1 MAYPGTTSFQAIASH
16 PPPPPFLGQ
25 KVNGTSKSHSLA
37 SMFFHRL
44 PPLLR
49 LPSSIITTNPNLT
62 CRNTN
67 IPRNSPV
74 KPNLTVCAASSS
86 TTTTPPPP
94 QSNPQII
101 VINSAI
107 TVTLAIANRV
117 LYKLALVPMKQY
129 PFFLAQFTTFG
140 YVVIYF
146 SILIARYRMGIV
158 TNEMIRLPKSR
169 FMAIGF
175 LEALGLAS
183 GMASAAMLPGPSI
196 PILNQTFLV
205 WQLALSAFL
214 LRRKYSLN
222 QIAGCLLVATG
233 VVVAVASGSNA
244 GQMLSGVEFIWP
256 TIMIAS
262 CAFQAGA
269 SIIKEFIFVDATKR
283 LKVCGYQAICSFV
296 LFEILSL
303 KPLYMQ
309 GKSVD
314 IFVVNSFGSGFQALF
329 VLLLLPFL
337 SNLKGIPFAQL
348 PLYLKGGAGCFLKM
362 GANTLGCDGA
372 PLLPLLYVTTNLAF
386 NISLLRLMKISSA
399 VVASLVVTLSVPL
412 SIYVLSLP
420 LPFIPE
426 GSSLSPF
433 FLFGSLI
440 LVLGLLLY
448 NLPKPAKQ
456 SS

>member
-1 MAYPGTTSFQAIASH
+1 MAYPGTTTFQAITSH

-25 KVNGTSKSHSLA
+25 KVNGTSKSRSLVP
-37 SMFFHRL
+37 MFLHRL

-49 LPSSIITTNPNLT
+49 LPSSITTNLNLT

-74 KPNLTVCAASSS
+74 KPNLTVYASSS
-86 TTTTPPPP
+86 TATTPPPP
-94 QSNPQII
+94 QSNTQLI

-146 SILIARYRMGIV
+146 SILFARYRMGIV
-158 TNEMIRLPKSR
+158 TYEMIRLPKSR

-175 LEALGLAS
+175 LEAIGLAS

-256 TIMIAS
+256 AIMIAS

-269 SIIKEFIFVDATKR
+269 SIIKEFIFVDAIKR
-283 LKVCGYQAICSFV
+283 LK
-296 LFEILSL
+296 
-303 KPLYMQ
+303 

-348 PLYLKGGAGCFLKM
+348 PSYLKSGAGCFLNM
-362 GANTLGCDGA
+362 GTNTLGCDGA

-433 FLFGSLI
+433 FVFGSLI

>member
-16 PPPPPFLGQ
+16 PPPPFLGQ
-25 KVNGTSKSHSLA
+25 KVNGTSKSHSLV
-37 SMFFHRL
+37 SMFLHRL
-44 PPLLR
+44 PPLPR
-49 LPSSIITTNPNLT
+49 LPSSITANLNLT

-67 IPRNSPV
+67 IPRNSRV
-74 KPNLTVCAASSS
+74 KPNLTVCASSS
-86 TTTTPPPP
+86 TATTPPPP
-94 QSNPQII
+94 QSNTQRI

-146 SILIARYRMGIV
+146 SILFARYRMGIV
-158 TNEMIRLPKSR
+158 TDEMIRLPKSR

-175 LEALGLAS
+175 LEAIGLAS

-233 VVVAVASGSNA
+233 VVIAVASGSNA

-256 TIMIAS
+256 AIMIAS

-269 SIIKEFIFVDATKR
+269 SIIKEFIFVDAIKR
-283 LKVCGYQAICSFV
+283 LK
-296 LFEILSL
+296 
-303 KPLYMQ
+303 

-329 VLLLLPFL
+329 VLLLMPFL

-348 PLYLKGGAGCFLKM
+348 PLYLKSGAGCFLNM

-399 VVASLVVTLSVPL
+399 VVTSLVVTLSVPL

-420 LPFIPE
+420 LPLIPE
-426 GSSLSPF
+426 SSSLSPF